1 MNSNDRRSLAWL
13 IWYEKSM
20 IGRRTNTALTMSFA
34 TVVGESDIP
43 PSRLRRARR
52 TCTGRRSSRAHTGTY
67 TRTCRKVC
75 RFKWGIGGNVG
86 THQSEWVFTQRI
98 WIANVPKDT
107 EPTAKRSKKR
117 KCETWRF

>member
-34 TVVGESDIP
+34 TVVGESGIP

-67 TRTCRKVC
+67 TRT
-75 RFKWGIGGNVG
+75 WGIGGNVG
-86 THQSEWVFTQRI
+86 IHQSEWVFTQRI

-107 EPTAKRSKKR
+107 EPTAIRSKKR

>member
-1 MNSNDRRSLAWL
+1 MKYEMNSNDRRSLAWL

-34 TVVGESDIP
+34 TVVGESGIP

-67 TRTCRKVC
+67 TRT
-75 RFKWGIGGNVG
+75 WGIGGNVG
-86 THQSEWVFTQRI
+86 TPERVGVHSANLDCKCAQRYGTNSYTQQ
-98 WIANVPKDT
+98 KT
-107 EPTAKRSKKR
+107 KM
-117 KCETWRF
+117 